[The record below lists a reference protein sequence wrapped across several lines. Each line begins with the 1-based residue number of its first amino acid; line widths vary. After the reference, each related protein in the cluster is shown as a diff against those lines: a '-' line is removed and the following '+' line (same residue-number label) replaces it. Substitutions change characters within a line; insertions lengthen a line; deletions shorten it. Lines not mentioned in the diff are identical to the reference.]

1 MLRSVDDAFRHSWQL
16 CNHLLRRHQ
25 AHTAYE
31 HQYGDECCIIRLV
44 HSQEMIVGAKI
55 RIFFVVYVVA
65 NKKMCIFAYATLK
78 EHNKEQHIRNEE
90 TFIR

>member
-1 MLRSVDDAFRHSWQL
+1 
-16 CNHLLRRHQ
+16 
-25 AHTAYE
+25 
-31 HQYGDECCIIRLV
+31 
-44 HSQEMIVGAKI
+44 MIVGAKI